1 MSLSSRIAL
10 LAATVLIT
18 ACGGGG
24 GDGGGSPP
32 PPPAPPPPPPVGSH
46 QVSGQIRVADN
57 TLVDSD
63 VNDVNAPYAP
73 NDTPAQ
79 AQALPNPASLAGYV
93 NVAGQGPTGR
103 SRAPGDLS
111 DYFRVDAVAGQ
122 TVSMVVADPQAGDID
137 LYLYDENNVE
147 VDASEDTGRLESVT
161 IPSTGRYY
169 IRAYAYSGAS
179 SYALAVGQPNAD
191 ANTHNAGG
199 SLRRSADFVPG
210 EVVVRWREPA
220 QVQQAG
226 KRSAASALSVHALSK
241 VAGATEGDWL
251 LKIDSPRQLL
261 AQSASGRQAA
271 QATNTP
277 LSTNDLKAATLQAIK
292 RLRADPAVLYAE
304 PNYIR
309 RKQAVPT
316 DQYYNLQW
324 HYPQINL
331 PAAWDITTGSNSVT
345 VAVIDTGVLL
355 NHPDLQGQLIAGY
368 DFITDPGNANDGDG
382 PDANPNDP
390 GDNAT
395 PGGSSFHGTHV
406 AGTIAA
412 ASNTTRG
419 VAGVAWGARIMPL
432 RVLGTRGGTSFDISQ
447 AVLYA
452 ARLPNSSGTLPARR
466 ADIMN
471 LSLGGTSSSQTEQNA
486 YNQARA
492 QGVIIV
498 AAAGND
504 GTAELNYPASYDGVI
519 SVSAVGIRKTL
530 ASYSNFGS
538 RVDVAAPGGD
548 GGDLN
553 ADGYPDLVLSTHG
566 DDSGGTT
573 AFTYGFLAGT
583 SMATP
588 HVAGVLAL
596 MKSVNANL
604 TPDDIDRL
612 LAAGRL
618 TTELGAAGRDDQ
630 FGHGLIDALKAVRA
644 AQNGTDPTPAL
655 LVSTPGTLN
664 FAPGSTT
671 QTLALSNGGT
681 ETLNVT
687 AVNVTPGAAWLTV
700 TPPAGAN
707 GLGTYTVTVN
717 RAGLTPGAYNA
728 SIQFV
733 STANTVTVPVVLQV
747 TAGGGTSPS
756 ANLGEMYI
764 QLVNPDTLVGVAQVR
779 ARATNGVYNFQFTNV
794 ATGTYLLVAGSDPDN
809 NDSICDLGE
818 ACGAYLTLDDPVRV
832 TVNANR
838 SGLNFQAGYV
848 TSIGAN
854 ATSVRPLSRQGGMK
868 RLQED
873 AR

>member
-1 MSLSSRIAL
+1 MSLSSRLAL
-10 LAATVLIT
+10 LAATVFVT

-32 PPPAPPPPPPVGSH
+32 PPPAPPPASSY

-63 VNDVNAPYAP
+63 VNDRNAPYAP
-73 NDTPAQ
+73 NDTAAQ
-79 AQALPNPASLAGYV
+79 AQAVPNPVSLAGYV
-93 NVAGQGPTGR
+93 NVAGQGPIGR
-103 SRAPGDLS
+103 SRTPGDRS
-111 DYFRVDAVAGQ
+111 DYFRIDAVAGQ
-122 TVSMVVADPQAGDID
+122 TVSLVVADPLAGDVD
-137 LYLYDENNVE
+137 LYLYDENEVE

-161 IPSTGRYY
+161 IPTTGRYFV
-169 IRAYAYSGAS
+169 RAYAFSGAS
-179 SYALAVGQPNAD
+179 GYALALGQPNA
-191 ANTHNAGG
+191 NGAGS

-210 EVVVRWREPA
+210 EVIVRWRQPA
-220 QVQQAG
+220 QVLQAG

-251 LKIDSPRQLL
+251 LTLDSPRSLL
-261 AQSASGRQAA
+261 AQSASGRQTAP
-271 QATNTP
+271 QATNAP
-277 LSTNDLKAATLQAIK
+277 LSTHDLKAATLQAIK
-292 RLRADPAVLYAE
+292 RLRSDPAVLYAE

-309 RKQAVPT
+309 RKQAVPI
-316 DQYYNLQW
+316 DPYYNLQW
-324 HYPQINL
+324 HYPLINL

-355 NHPDLQGQLIAGY
+355 NHPDLQGQLLPGY
-368 DFITDPGNANDGDG
+368 DFITDPGNAADGDG

-390 GDNAT
+390 GDGAT

-412 ASNTTRG
+412 SSNTTRG

-432 RVLGTRGGTSFDISQ
+432 RVLGRRGGTSFDIMQ
-447 AVLYA
+447 AVRYA
-452 ARLPNSSGTLPARR
+452 AGLDNSSGTLPARR

-471 LSLGGTSSSQTEQNA
+471 LSLGGTGSSQAEQSA
-486 YNQARA
+486 YDDARA

-504 GTAELNYPASYDGVI
+504 ANAVLNYPASYDGVI

-553 ADGYPDLVLSTHG
+553 GDGYQDLVLSTHG
-566 DDSGGTT
+566 DDSGGGITYN
-573 AFTYGFLAGT
+573 YGFLAGT

-596 MKSVNANL
+596 MKSVNPDL

-618 TTELGAAGRDDQ
+618 TTELGSAGRDDQ
-630 FGHGLIDALKAVRA
+630 FGHGLIDALKAVQA
-644 AQNGTDPTPAL
+644 AQNGTAPTPAL
-655 LVSTPGTLN
+655 LVATPGTLN

-671 QTLALSNGGT
+671 QTLALSNNGS
-681 ETLNVT
+681 EALNVT
-687 AVNVTPGAAWLTV
+687 AVEVTPAGGWLSV
-700 TPPAGAN
+700 TPPAAAN

-717 RAGLTPGAYNA
+717 RGALTPGAYNG
-728 SIQFV
+728 SIRFV
-733 STANTVTVPVVLQV
+733 SSANTVTVPVVLQV
-747 TAGGGTSPS
+747 TAGGGTGPSP
-756 ANLGEMYI
+756 NLGEMYI
-764 QLVNPDTLVGVAQVR
+764 LLVDPDTMTGVAQVR
-779 ARATNGVYNFQFTNV
+779 ARASAGAYSFQFTNV
-794 ATGTYLLVAGSDPDN
+794 AAGTYLVVAGSDSDN
-809 NDSICDLGE
+809 NDSICDVGE

-838 SGLNFQAGYV
+838 SGLDFPASYV
-848 TSIGAN
+848 TSIGAGAASWN
-854 ATSVRPLSRQGGMK
+854 PLARSGALK
-868 RLQED
+868 RLQGG
-873 AR
+873 AP